1 MQIMCPVTDEDIQE
15 HVRLRL
21 EAEKKEK
28 EERKKEKAE
37 AHLYTVIRLVRDSD
51 IAEQIG
57 NGRWFDLANPD
68 KVHCL
73 CLIVITS
80 STSRAEALRPGSSHG
95 IWKCSSLSNHVHL
108 LSLCVLMSRS

>member
-1 MQIMCPVTDEDIQE
+1 MWAQDSSNEFAMQIMCPVTDEDIQE

-68 KVHCL
+68 KVHYL
-73 CLIVITS
+73 CLIFRDQV
-80 STSRAEALRPGSSHG
+80 
-95 IWKCSSLSNHVHL
+95 N
-108 LSLCVLMSRS
+108 